1 MRKRFYDRHFH
12 RNVNSFGGLIFF
24 NLLFL
29 KTQSFFFFSFFEKT
43 FKDTIIQL
51 F

>member
-1 MRKRFYDRHFH
+1 MIDTSIGMSIVLEDLF
-12 RNVNSFGGLIFF
+12 FF